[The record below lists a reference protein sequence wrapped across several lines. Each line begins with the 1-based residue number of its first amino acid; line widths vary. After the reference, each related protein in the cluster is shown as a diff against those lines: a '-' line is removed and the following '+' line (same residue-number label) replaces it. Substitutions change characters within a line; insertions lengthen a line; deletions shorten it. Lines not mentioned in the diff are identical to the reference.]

1 MTKFDNV
8 IPGMTGTQYLASRE
22 AIQETLCDCS
32 RDSGSR
38 ISTGMCT
45 LMETIDDIMS
55 DMAVAATKKDDR
67 GFHHSTE
74 TSISVLHQRYLKDLS
89 KKVGW
94 FEIRPTAGPTK
105 KSDLCSVAL
114 WLNGD
119 LGNTANAWR
128 LLKHDFLHIVE
139 FPGDFGRKYERRYAK
154 FKLLVEKI
162 KPTTHDAQDYSV
174 LSHLADSC
182 ELGKLDNKYDSI
194 SVPFLVHDALGFDEP
209 VILHENYHIANMYS
223 KDGEVFFR
231 LYKKPGRSMIMGP
244 DNIFFKNPTS
254 ETPKTVT
261 VPVDAIVH
269 HFSGKWNGYYHSE
282 LK

>member
-94 FEIRPTAGPTK
+94 FEIRPTAGPAK

-174 LSHLADSC
+174 LSS
-182 ELGKLDNKYDSI
+182 
-194 SVPFLVHDALGFDEP
+194 
-209 VILHENYHIANMYS
+209 
-223 KDGEVFFR
+223 R
-231 LYKKPGRSMIMGP
+231 R
-244 DNIFFKNPTS
+244 
-254 ETPKTVT
+254 
-261 VPVDAIVH
+261 
-269 HFSGKWNGYYHSE
+269 
-282 LK
+282 